1 MGLKD
6 RLQRAWNLFSNRD
19 PTEYSPSAGISSYTR
34 PDRVKLAPIN
44 ERTIVAA
51 ITNRIATDVSQ
62 LEIRHVKVDEEKRYI
77 EDIDSDLNN
86 CLTVE
91 ANKDQSGR
99 AFRKDVAMSLLDEG
113 CIAVVPVDTDDDI
126 YDGNKFS
133 IITMRTGKIVEWK
146 PDDIKVEIYN
156 DRTGRHEQK
165 MVPKESVT
173 IIENPFYPVMNEPN
187 STLRRLTRK
196 LNMLDTLDDIA
207 SSGKLDIIIQ
217 LPYPVKNAAKRAEA
231 EKRRKDIERQL
242 VDSKYGIA
250 YTDGTERITQ
260 LNRPAEN
267 NLLSQVE
274 YLTNQLYSQLGVTQA
289 ILDGTA
295 DETTLNNYYDRTIE
309 PIISAIVDEMKR
321 KFLTKTART
330 QGQSIMYFRNP
341 FKLMPASKIAEVG
354 GKLISAEVLTKNEV
368 RGLIG
373 FKPSDDPEADK
384 LINPNINKKGEANF
398 NQLSQNTPDTEQVDD
413 ISVKEEDTDVETS

>member
-19 PTEYSPSAGISSYTR
+19 PTEYSPSAGVSSYTR

-62 LEIRHVKVDEEKRYI
+62 LEIRHVKIDDEKRYI

-133 IITMRTGKIVEWK
+133 ILTMRTGKIVEWK
-146 PDDIKVEIYN
+146 PDDVKVEVYN

-165 MVPKESVT
+165 TVPK
-173 IIENPFYPVMNEPN
+173 
-187 STLRRLTRK
+187 
-196 LNMLDTLDDIA
+196 
-207 SSGKLDIIIQ
+207 
-217 LPYPVKNAAKRAEA
+217 
-231 EKRRKDIERQL
+231 
-242 VDSKYGIA
+242 
-250 YTDGTERITQ
+250 
-260 LNRPAEN
+260 
-267 NLLSQVE
+267 
-274 YLTNQLYSQLGVTQA
+274 
-289 ILDGTA
+289 
-295 DETTLNNYYDRTIE
+295 
-309 PIISAIVDEMKR
+309 
-321 KFLTKTART
+321 
-330 QGQSIMYFRNP
+330 
-341 FKLMPASKIAEVG
+341 
-354 GKLISAEVLTKNEV
+354 
-368 RGLIG
+368 
-373 FKPSDDPEADK
+373 
-384 LINPNINKKGEANF
+384 
-398 NQLSQNTPDTEQVDD
+398 
-413 ISVKEEDTDVETS
+413 